1 MIRFTV
7 SLLMICILALG
18 GCAQF
23 LSGGL
28 SGHSQSPL
36 LTQAE
41 QLKKQGNFADAL
53 KAYRQVVQ
61 DHPGQDVAAMAK
73 YSIALI
79 YLDVENPEKDF
90 ALAQAEF
97 DSFIA
102 QFPQHRRAAEAK
114 SWRQMIK
121 LALDAKKENERLNKN
136 IEQLK
141 QLDVRQEEKRL
152 GR

>member
-1 MIRFTV
+1 M
-7 SLLMICILALG
+7 LALG
-18 GCAQF
+18 GCAEF
-23 LSGGL
+23 LSGGP
-28 SGHSQSPL
+28 SVPSQPPGL
-36 LTQAE
+36 LQAE
-41 QLKKQGNFADAL
+41 QLQRQGKFADAL

-61 DHPGQDVAAMAK
+61 DHPGSDFAATAK

-79 YLDVENPEKDF
+79 YLDVENPEKDY

-97 DSFIA
+97 DSFIT
-102 QFPQHRRAAEAK
+102 QFPKHSRVAEAK

-121 LALDAKKENERLNKN
+121 LAQDARKENERLNKN